1 MYVLRDRSEVK
12 ILIWDDENFQWLI
25 NYCLPSNEAKLA
37 ETRGFMYERV
47 LGEGIDHQVV
57 QVSHL

>member
-1 MYVLRDRSEVK
+1 MYGLRDRSEVK
-12 ILIWDDENFQWLI
+12 IWIWDDENFQCLI

-47 LGEGIDHQVV
+47 IGKGIDHQVV
-57 QVSHL
+57 QVSHF